1 MKCKTLLLVFALLA
15 IMAGSLFAT
24 DSRMAAL
31 GYPFGLIRDDSDI
44 SSFPGAINRYNRSMF
59 GELSSPGSSSGWT
72 LGTNLPVRDFVWGVY
87 LNKPTGTYIDSYFSP
102 NPGTNYYSSGD
113 LDISRKI
120 QFYLGMMD
128 TFGFG
133 FGMAIDSKKSDL
145 TDNPNKYSEASATY
159 LDFSGGMSTDIMDIG
174 AKFNIAGASVKNDFN
189 DYGNDYSEF
198 GFQASGRYYLMDDSD
213 LAVMAL
219 GDFALASIVAKE
231 KTTPTVTTY
240 TTYKDTE
247 NTFMIDF
254 GAGVNY
260 KMGNKNTIIF
270 GVKPFRLANMSW
282 KTTVSSSSGEEGT
295 KYSYLYVPEYNLALE
310 SQVFP
315 WLTGRIGARQ
325 NYVFYSRTY
334 DPTGD
339 WDNAGGH
346 QIDEDSYYSSSFV
359 MNCGLGFK
367 FGKFGIDTVL
377 SKSFLHDGP
386 YFIGGISNG
395 LASQISV
402 QYNN

>member
-1 MKCKTLLLVFALLA
+1 MNRKNALLVFALLA

-31 GYPFGLIRDDSDI
+31 GYPFGYIRDNSDI

-59 GELSSPGSSSGWT
+59 GELPSPGSSSYWT
-72 LGTNLPVRDFVWGVY
+72 LGANLPVRDFVCGVY
-87 LNKPTGTYIDSYFSP
+87 LNKSTGTYIDNLFYGSP
-102 NPGTNYYSSGD
+102 AVNFYNPGD

-133 FGMAIDSKKSDL
+133 FGMAIDSKKTDL
-145 TDNPNKYSEASATY
+145 ADNPNKYSEASASY
-159 LDFSGGMSTDIMDIG
+159 LDFSGGMSTDIMDVG
-174 AKFNIAGASVKNDFN
+174 AEFNIASASVKNDFN
-189 DYGNDYSEF
+189 DYGNDYGEF
-198 GFQASGRYYLMDDSD
+198 CLSASGRYYVMDDSD

-219 GDFALASIVAKE
+219 GDFALESIKLEE
-231 KTTPTVTTY
+231 KTTPAP
-240 TTYKDTE
+240 TTYKGTE
-247 NTFMIDF
+247 NSLMIDF

-260 KMGNKNTIIF
+260 KMGDKNTIIF
-270 GVKPFRLANMSW
+270 GVKPFRFANTNW
-282 KTTVSSSSGEEGT
+282 KTTVSGLSGEYAT
-295 KYSYLYVPEYNLALE
+295 KESYIYVPEYNLALE

-325 NYVFYSRTY
+325 NYVFYSMTD
-334 DPTGD
+334 DPTGA
-339 WDNAGGH
+339 WDTVSGH
-346 QIDEDSYYSSSFV
+346 EIVEDSEYYSGFV

-367 FGKFGIDTVL
+367 FGKFGIDAVL

-395 LASQISV
+395 LASQISI
-402 QYNN
+402 QYKN